1 MKQGIKLVF
10 ALFIVGF
17 SIISC
22 EKQEE
27 IISENDLSFLTKE
40 ERIQNLNNLST
51 NFATYNNRV
60 KKENSNLSKSN
71 NSENQILLNDIILQ
85 SKSILGNLGLNEND
99 LSEIPEEELEKFYVT
114 FGAAIVTKHNSTIS
128 STNSKSYAAK
138 GDAWGCFKSAVGVDA
153 IATLVEAGY
162 ELYAGETAAGW
173 AVDSAAA
180 AAFRKAGVQAAKK
193 VITRW
198 AGFFGAAVVVGEF
211 LWCMAN

>member
-1 MKQGIKLVF
+1 MVTVF
-10 ALFIVGF
+10 SLSFT
-17 SIISC
+17 SC
-22 EKQEE
+22 EKEE
-27 IISENDLSFLTKE
+27 IINENDLSFLSKE
-40 ERIQNLNNLST
+40 ERIQNLNNLSS
-51 NFATYNNRV
+51 NFATYNSRV
-60 KKENSNLSKSN
+60 KMNSNLSKSN

-85 SKSILGNLGLNEND
+85 SKSILSNLGLNEND
-99 LSEIPEEELEKFYVT
+99 LSEIPKEELEKFYVT
-114 FGAAIVTKHNSTIS
+114 FGAAMVTKHNSTL
-128 STNSKSYAAK
+128 NSANAKSYAAK

>member
-1 MKQGIKLVF
+1 MVTVLSLTF
-10 ALFIVGF
+10 T
-17 SIISC
+17 SC
-22 EKQEE
+22 EKEE
-27 IISENDLSFLTKE
+27 IINENDLSFLSKE
-40 ERIQNLNNLST
+40 ERIQNLNNLSS
-51 NFATYNNRV
+51 NFATYNSRV
-60 KKENSNLSKSN
+60 KVNSNLSKSN

-85 SKSILGNLGLNEND
+85 SKSILSNLGLNEND
-99 LSEIPEEELEKFYVT
+99 LSEIPKEELEKFYVT
-114 FGAAIVTKHNSTIS
+114 FGAAMVTKHNSTL
-128 STNSKSYAAK
+128 NSANAKSYAAK
-138 GDAWGCFKSAVGVDA
+138 KGDTWDCFKSAVGVDA

-180 AAFRKAGVQAAKK
+180 TAFRKAGVEAAKK